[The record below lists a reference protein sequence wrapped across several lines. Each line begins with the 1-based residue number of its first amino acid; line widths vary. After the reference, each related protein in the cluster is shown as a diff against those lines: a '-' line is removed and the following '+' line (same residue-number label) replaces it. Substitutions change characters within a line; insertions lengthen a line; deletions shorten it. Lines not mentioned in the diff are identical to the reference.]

1 MFIAYVL
8 RRYSMRSIANQQIKA
23 LALIL
28 IMLLST
34 TIPYDTTDTLKDI
47 TYSENSSKSS
57 ASTTDVPVWRVGDK
71 WKYAG
76 TFDPT
81 QLVIDSGVEAN
92 VGEINGDSITEV
104 LSISEQN
111 VDGTPTLVYTVRTSA
126 NFDKSGVSLDSFTGT
141 AEIEFTQTEVLR
153 VSDLAS
159 LRSDLDL
166 FIEFTPSGISFLKQ
180 TIGDITISNTY
191 SPPSENYDF
200 PLRNGDRWTTTV
212 TSTSQWSGSSDYI
225 TPFPPPSSDTN
236 SSTYEVTSV
245 GKPNNEFGQS
255 INYGGCDYSY
265 EITSFNSDGD
275 EAGYTWYCPAAR
287 NFAWKHTE
295 EDVGLTID
303 FRLKE
308 YMPKDSSG
316 VNIYNNPGIRDDC
329 LFIDTESDVTALDTP
344 IEVWVNAS
352 SAAGCLGS
360 TSGVSLE
367 LRHEATGEVQTLT
380 TAPNGSAWTIINIGN
395 SVDGSVTSNDWAS
408 HGLVA
413 KTTSGSLVGAK
424 TITLDDDLVVL
435 DLFADAERAI
445 ITRNRDGEL
454 KQLNSLSGYNV
465 LPGDQLII
473 EVSIQNNGITDSV
486 ATDLRIYPPTGN
498 DFNLPVPSLSTY
510 EIYKTNFTWDVPENQ
525 PIGNIPISWEA
536 DPDELNSAD
545 ANPNNDYAIIELFVG
560 RSPTPVAN
568 HVSAL
573 TKVEVFINASS
584 SFDEDG
590 GNVSCIFD
598 IPYDDGSRS
607 WAYIKIISISCQTN
621 WTWIDD
627 GNYPIVVTV
636 VDEERDEVEQIMY
649 ANITNRAPLL
659 EIRSMRTEARVE
671 HPITLYA
678 FANDTDSEDP
688 FPGVVD
694 VFWPDAQC
702 MEGYYT
708 KTCTTTAP
716 TEGYHSFKAIGVDD
730 DLAQTEA
737 DINILFTNIAPHST
751 IINLYDNS
759 GIIESDEQQIW
770 QLDEDQLVT
779 IKGQAEDSVDDIE
792 ELDHTWWPDNR
803 QSDLIYF
810 LKGRVTEFDMS
821 WQTSGLHTIR
831 LDVTDDDGATSSTN
845 ERWVNIRNVPPI
857 VQPLDSILPIAE
869 GQTITITGNST
880 DTQSDLAS
888 LVKCWDVDPGIDSD
902 GIGGASDDC
911 DIVGDVFN
919 YAWNRSGSH
928 TVVYHVTDDDGAT
941 TSEVVVVDVVN
952 IPPLVK
958 VKSIQCRAYEN
969 CILDARSTTDSLNDL
984 SGLNY
989 VWDTDINFDSNG
1001 DGIKDNDADLV
1012 GSRVEHI
1019 FKQEGKVTIK
1029 AIVWDENPEKPGS
1042 KEMVI
1047 DVGPADRN
1055 IIEEAGALLAGEEA
1069 NPIAQLALAL
1079 IVIMLLVLVGR
1090 RRSNAE
1096 KVKTWERDDLDSA
1109 FDSDGNLNS
1118 ETRKPAAPPPGFVF
1132 DQALQLPPDAAN
1144 SDAFSIDELLADP
1157 QLPES
1162 GLPDGWTMEQWK
1174 YYGHEWLKSQ
1184 K

>member
-1 MFIAYVL
+1 MV
-8 RRYSMRSIANQQIKA
+8 RRLSMRSIACRQIKA
-23 LALIL
+23 LSLVL
-28 IMLLST
+28 IMLFST
-34 TIPYDTTDTLKDI
+34 TILYESP
-47 TYSENSSKSS
+47 SELIESDFFESNSKSS
-57 ASTTDVPVWRVGDK
+57 SNTADVPVWRVGDK

-104 LSISEQN
+104 LSITEQN
-111 VDGTPTLVYTVRTSA
+111 VAGIPTLVYTIRTSA

-159 LRSDLDL
+159 LSSDLDL

-191 SPPSENYDF
+191 TPPSENYDF
-200 PLRNGDRWTTTV
+200 PLRDGDRWTTTV

-225 TPFPPPSSDTN
+225 TPFPPPTTDTN
-236 SSTYEVTSV
+236 TSTYEVTSV
-245 GKPNNEFGQS
+245 GVPTNDFGQS
-255 INYGGCDYSY
+255 INYGGCDNSY
-265 EITSFNSDGD
+265 EVTSFNSDGD
-275 EAGYTWYCPAAR
+275 EAGYTWYCPEAR

-316 VNIYNNPGIRDDC
+316 VDIYNDPGVREDC
-329 LFIDTESDVTALDTP
+329 LVIETANDVTALDTP
-344 IEVWVNAS
+344 IDIWVNAS
-352 SAAGCLGS
+352 SSTGCLGT

-380 TAPNGSAWTIINIGN
+380 TAANGSAWTTLNIGN
-395 SVDGSVTSNDWAS
+395 SEDGSTTSTDWAS

-413 KTTSGSLVGAK
+413 RTTNGNLVGAK

-454 KQLNSLSGYNV
+454 RQLNALSGYNV
-465 LPGDQLII
+465 LPGDQLIV
-473 EVSIQNNGITDSV
+473 EVSIQNNGITNSIP
-486 ATDLRIYPPTGN
+486 TDLRIYPPTGN
-498 DFNLPVPSLSTY
+498 SFNLPVPSLSTY
-510 EIYKTNFTWDVPENQ
+510 QIYKTNFTWNVPENQ
-525 PIGNIPISWEA
+525 AIGNIPISWEA
-536 DPDELNSAD
+536 DPDELNTAD
-545 ANPNNDYAIIELFVG
+545 ANPNNDFAIIELFVG
-560 RSPTPVAN
+560 RLPTPVIN
-568 HVSAL
+568 HVSDQ

-590 GNVSCIFD
+590 GNVSCIFN

-607 WAYIKIISISCQTN
+607 WAYIKVVSLSCQTN

-627 GNYPIVVTV
+627 GDYPIEVTV
-636 VDEERDEVEQIMY
+636 IDEERDEVEQIMY

-659 EIRSMRTEARVE
+659 EIRSMRNEARVE

-678 FANDTDSEDP
+678 FGNDTDSEDP

-716 TEGYHSFKAIGVDD
+716 TEGYHTFKAIGVDD

-737 DINILFTNIAPHST
+737 SIDILFTNIVPHST
-751 IINLYDNS
+751 IINLYEN
-759 GIIESDEQQIW
+759 GEIIEADEQQIW
-770 QLDEDQLVT
+770 QLDEDQIVT

-792 ELDHTWWPDNR
+792 QLSHTWWPDNR
-803 QSDLIYF
+803 QNDLILF
-810 LKGRVTEFDMS
+810 LTGRVTEFEMD
-821 WQTSGLHTIR
+821 WETSGLHTIR
-831 LDVTDDDGATSSTN
+831 LDVTDDDGATSATN

-857 VQPLDSILPIAE
+857 VQPLDSVLPIAE
-869 GQTITITGNST
+869 GQSITITGNST
-880 DTQSDLAS
+880 DTKSDLPT

-902 GIGGASDDC
+902 GLGGASDDC
-911 DIVGDVFN
+911 DINGDIFT

-941 TSEVVVVDVVN
+941 TSEVVVVKVVN
-952 IPPLVK
+952 IPPIVRL
-958 VKSIQCRAYEN
+958 KSVDCRAYET
-969 CILDARSTTDSLNDL
+969 CILDARSTIDSLNDL
-984 SGLNY
+984 DGLNY
-989 VWDTDINFDSNG
+989 VWDTDVNFDSNG
-1001 DGIKDNDADLV
+1001 DGVKDNDADLI
-1012 GSRVEHI
+1012 GARVEHI
-1019 FKQEGKVTIK
+1019 FKQEGTVTIK
-1029 AIVWDENPEKPGS
+1029 AMVWDENPEKPGS
-1042 KEMVI
+1042 KELIVNI
-1047 DVGPADRN
+1047 GPADRT
-1055 IIEEAGALLAGEEA
+1055 ILQDTGALLAGEDA

-1079 IVIMLLVLVGR
+1079 IVILLLVMVGR
-1090 RRSNAE
+1090 RRSNNA
-1096 KVKTWERDDLDSA
+1096 KVKNWERDELDEA
-1109 FDSDGNLNS
+1109 FDSEGKLNS
-1118 ETRKPAAPPPGFVF
+1118 QARKPAAPPPGFVF
-1132 DQALQLPPDAAN
+1132 DQALQSPAN
-1144 SDAFSIDELLADP
+1144 IVSSDDISIDELLAAP
-1157 QLPES
+1157 KLPEG
-1162 GLPDGWTMEQWK
+1162 GLPDGWTMEQWN
-1174 YYGHEWLKSQ
+1174 YYGHEWLKTQ